1 MIMTFLFWKINIM
14 WIYIELCENEWKSKE
29 LLNQT
34 YIYAYKYCY
43 IPKSIL
49 KVTRP
54 EIHVSH
60 KVICNHFIG

>member
-1 MIMTFLFWKINIM
+1 M

-54 EIHVSH
+54 DIHVSY
-60 KVICNHFIG
+60 KVICNHFIC